1 MSASLVPQKP
11 IPASVAE
18 RLSWL
23 RTQIVIWFIVDGLG
37 RVLLLALV
45 LAAADLALDWMFR
58 MDVSQRGIMLVLM
71 IGALLGMAYWRLL
84 RPFSQMPSDDA
95 LCLSVENRHKN
106 LGQSLISAVQFS
118 REGDYES
125 RGVSQ
130 SLVQATIES
139 GVAAAGRVSFGAVLD
154 AARFRWNTLLFF
166 VTLIL
171 VAAVG
176 VGVAAETT
184 LKQALADVEGSF
196 ALAVAE
202 TSGTLGIWFNRNIML
217 GDRVWPQKTY
227 LEVQN
232 LNKNGRIRL
241 PRGENWTQGVIARE
255 DSQVIP
261 ESVFIDFRPSR
272 GRPSQKMKKTGD
284 STYEIVFNNVI
295 EEFQFRA
302 RGGDSFTP
310 WIKVELVEQP
320 AVKEMTLLVT
330 PPKYAGASQ
339 ESLPTGK
346 GPYYVLKGSSM
357 QLSGEANKNLSAAEL
372 MIEGNKYELE
382 IAKNKTTFSID
393 LTPEQLIAGTYVIR
407 LTDDEGLVSKR
418 PTSFGLRM
426 RPDREPRVR
435 AKLVGISGMVVPQ
448 AMLPFNARVSDDY
461 GVVGVKLAFQWR
473 AEEGD
478 TEPKPG
484 SIDFEELK
492 SKLPTLDISFDDVFD
507 LPPHKIPS
515 GSSLS
520 FRIEST
526 DNDDVSGPNI
536 GRSPEFLVKV
546 VTEEQLRTDLL
557 RREKE
562 QRQEFERLL
571 KSQEDLTTETRALAA
586 TVAGQK
592 ELAEEQKLALMAIGR
607 RQKLVGTNTGTIA
620 GRLAEFL
627 VEVKNNR
634 LEEEGGPLE
643 RRLSEKI
650 IIPMT
655 QINAEGVP
663 EAMQR
668 LDKSRRL
675 AAAAAERD
683 PALAE
688 AVTQQELLAAQM
700 REILVHMVKA
710 EGYQEAVNLL
720 YEIEKSQKGVYDLT
734 EKEKQERIKK
744 ILEEGGKIPDAKPE
758 EKKPEK
764 PEDKPENNKPVEK
777 KPE

>member
-1 MSASLVPQKP
+1 MSASLAPQKP

-37 RVLLLALV
+37 RVLLLALA
-45 LAAADLALDWMFR
+45 LAAADLLLDWMFR

-71 IGALLGMAYWRLL
+71 IGALVGTAYWRLV
-84 RPFSQMPSDDA
+84 RPFAHMPSDDA

-118 REGDYES
+118 REGDYET

-154 AARFRWNTLLFF
+154 GARFLWNSVLLA
-166 VTLIL
+166 VSVAL

-176 VGVAAETT
+176 VGVVVETT
-184 LKQALADVEGSF
+184 GPLA
-196 ALAVAE
+196 
-202 TSGTLGIWFNRNIML
+202 IWFNRNIML
-217 GDRVWPQKTY
+217 GERVWPQRTY

-232 LNKNGRIRL
+232 VKNGKIRL
-241 PRGENWTQGVIARE
+241 PRGENWTQGVFANE
-255 DSQVIP
+255 ESQEIP
-261 ESVFIDFRPSR
+261 ESVFVDFRPSR

-284 STYEIVFNNVI
+284 NTYEIVFNNVI

-320 AVKEMTLLVT
+320 AVKDLTLLVT
-330 PPKYAGASQ
+330 PPKYAGATQ

-357 QLSGEANKNLSAAEL
+357 QLTGEANKPLSVAEL
-372 MIEGNKYELE
+372 TIEGKQFELA
-382 IAKNKTTFSID
+382 IDKNKTTFSID
-393 LTPEQLIAGTYVIR
+393 LSPEQLIAGTYVIR

-435 AKLVGISGMVVPQ
+435 AKLMGISGMVVPQ

-461 GVVGVKLAFQWR
+461 GAVGVKLSFQWR
-473 AEEGD
+473 SEEGD

-484 SIDFEELK
+484 SIEFEELA
-492 SKLPTLDISFDDVFD
+492 SKLPSLDITFNNVFD

-520 FRIEST
+520 FRIEAT

-592 ELAEEQKLALMAIGR
+592 DLAEEQKLALMAIGR

-620 GRLAEFL
+620 ERLKEFL
-627 VEVKNNR
+627 TEVKNNR

-650 IIPMT
+650 IVPMT

-675 AAAAAERD
+675 AGAAAERD

-700 REILVHMVKA
+700 REILIHMVKA

-744 ILEEGGKIPDAKPE
+744 ILEEGGKIPDPKPEDKKPE
-758 EKKPEK
+758 EKKPEEKK
-764 PEDKPENNKPVEK
+764 PQDKPADEKKPDEK

>member
-1 MSASLVPQKP
+1 MSASLAPQKP
-11 IPASVAE
+11 IPASVIE
-18 RLSWL
+18 RLSAL
-23 RTQIVIWFIVDGLG
+23 RRQIVTWFIVDGLG
-37 RVLLLALV
+37 RLLLLALI
-45 LAAADLALDWMFR
+45 LAAADLGLDWLFR
-58 MDVSQRGIMLVLM
+58 MDVYQRGIMLVLM
-71 IGALLGMAYWRLL
+71 IAALVATFYWRLV
-84 RPFSQMPSDDA
+84 RPFAQMPTDDA
-95 LCLSVENRHKN
+95 LVLSVENRHKN
-106 LGQSLISAVQFS
+106 LGQILISAVQFS

-130 SLVQATIES
+130 SLVQATIDS
-139 GVAAAGRVSFGAVLD
+139 GVEAAGKVDFGAVLD
-154 AARFRWNTLLFF
+154 VARFRLNALLLF
-166 VTLIL
+166 VAMVL

-176 VGVAAETT
+176 IGVAAETT
-184 LKQALADVEGSF
+184 GPLA
-196 ALAVAE
+196 
-202 TSGTLGIWFNRNIML
+202 IWFNRNILL
-217 GDRVWPQKTY
+217 GDRVWPQRTY

-232 LNKNGRIRL
+232 VKNGKIRL
-241 PRGENWTQGVIARE
+241 PRGENWTQVVIATE
-255 DSQVIP
+255 DSQEIP
-261 ESVFIDFRPSR
+261 ESVFIDFRPAR
-272 GRPSQKMKKTGD
+272 GRPSQKMKKTSVD
-284 STYEIVFNNVI
+284 NTFEIVFNNVI

-302 RGGDSFTP
+302 RGGDSYTP
-310 WIKVELVEQP
+310 WISVELVEQP
-320 AVKEMTLLVT
+320 AVKELSLLVT
-330 PPKYAGASQ
+330 PPKYAGGSP
-339 ESLPTGK
+339 ELLPTGK
-346 GPYYVLKGSSM
+346 GPYSVLKGSSIT
-357 QLSGEANKNLSAAEL
+357 LSGEANKNLSAAEL
-372 MIEGNKYELE
+372 IIESRAQPPEVAPPTFKLDEQTKFSVTLPAQE
-382 IAKNKTTFSID
+382 VIASNYT
-393 LTPEQLIAGTYVIR
+393 IR

-418 PTSFGLRM
+418 PTTFGLRM

-461 GVVGVKLAFQWR
+461 GAVGLRLAFQWR
-473 AEEGD
+473 SEEGD

-484 SIDFEELK
+484 SIEFEELK
-492 SKLPTLDISFDDVFD
+492 SQLPTKDITFDDVFD
-507 LPPHKIPS
+507 LPPHKIPA

-520 FRIEST
+520 FRIEAT
-526 DNDDVSGPNI
+526 DNDDVSGPNV

-592 ELAEEQKLALMAIGR
+592 ELSEEQKLAVMAIGR

-627 VEVKNNR
+627 IEVKNNR

-650 IIPMT
+650 IVPMT

-663 EAMQR
+663 EAMRR

-683 PALAE
+683 PALND
-688 AVTQQELLAAQM
+688 AVAQQEILAAQM
-700 REILVHMVKA
+700 REILIHMVKA

-744 ILEEGGKIPDAKPE
+744 ILEEGGTIPEDKPE
-758 EKKPEK
+758 EKKPEDKTPEDKPAEEKK
-764 PEDKPENNKPVEK
+764 PEDKPEDKPAEEK
-777 KPE
+777 RPE

>member
-1 MSASLVPQKP
+1 MSASFASEKP
-11 IPASVAE
+11 IPASVSE
-18 RLSWL
+18 RLGTL
-23 RTQIVIWFIVDGLG
+23 RRQIVTWFIVDGLG

-45 LAAADLALDWMFR
+45 LAAVDLGLDWLFR

-71 IGALLGMAYWRLL
+71 VAALVGTAYWRLV
-84 RPFSQMPSDDA
+84 RPFAQMPSDDA
-95 LCLSVENRHKN
+95 LCLSVENRHKS

-130 SLVQATIES
+130 SLVQATIET
-139 GVAAAGRVSFGAVLD
+139 GVAAAGQVDFGAVLD
-154 AARFRWNTLLFF
+154 AARFRLNALLLFIA
-166 VTLIL
+166 LAL
-171 VAAVG
+171 VGAVG
-176 VGVAAETT
+176 AGVAYETT
-184 LKQALADVEGSF
+184 GPLA
-196 ALAVAE
+196 
-202 TSGTLGIWFNRNIML
+202 IWFNRNILL
-217 GDRVWPQKTY
+217 GDRVWPQRTY

-232 LNKNGRIRL
+232 VKNGKIRL
-241 PRGENWTQGVIARE
+241 PRGENWTQAVIATDE
-255 DSQVIP
+255 SQEIP
-261 ESVFIDFRPSR
+261 ESVFVDFRPSR

-284 STYEIVFNNVI
+284 KSYEIVFNNVI

-310 WIKVELVEQP
+310 WVKVELVEQP
-320 AVKEMTLLVT
+320 AVKELSLLVT
-330 PPKYAGASQ
+330 PPKYAGGSP

-357 QLSGEANKNLSAAEL
+357 RLSGEANKPLSAAEL
-372 MIEGNKYELE
+372 TIEGKLYPL
-382 IAKNKTTFSID
+382 ALDDKSKTTFSAD
-393 LTPEQLIAGTYVIR
+393 LPPEDLVAGTYVIR

-418 PTSFGLRM
+418 PTSFGLRT

-448 AMLPFNARVSDDY
+448 AMLPFSARVSDDY
-461 GVVGVKLAFQWR
+461 GVVDVRLAFTWR
-473 AEEGD
+473 GEEGD
-478 TEPKPG
+478 TEPKAG
-484 SIDFEELK
+484 AIEFEELK
-492 SKLPTLDISFDDVFD
+492 SKLPTGDISFDDIFD

-520 FRIEST
+520 FRLEAS
-526 DNDDVSGPNI
+526 DNDNVSGPNL

-586 TVAGQK
+586 SVAGAK
-592 ELAEEQKLALMAIGR
+592 DLTEEQKLAVMAIQR

-643 RRLSEKI
+643 KRLSDRI

-663 EAMQR
+663 EAMRR
-668 LDKSRRL
+668 LDKTRRV
-675 AAAAAERD
+675 AGNAAERD
-683 PALAE
+683 PALNE
-688 AVTQQELLAAQM
+688 AVQQQEALAAQM
-700 REILVHMVKA
+700 RDILLHMVKA

-744 ILEEGGKIPDAKPE
+744 ILEEGGKIPDSKPE
-758 EKKPEK
+758 EKPPEDKKPDDKK
-764 PEDKPENNKPVEK
+764 PEDKKPTEPKPGDK